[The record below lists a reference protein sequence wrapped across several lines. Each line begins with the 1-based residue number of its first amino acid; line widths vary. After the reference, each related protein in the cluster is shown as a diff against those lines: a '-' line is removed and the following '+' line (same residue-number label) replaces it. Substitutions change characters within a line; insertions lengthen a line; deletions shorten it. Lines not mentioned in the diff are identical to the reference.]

1 MKSKSLLCMILIIA
15 CLAMGMIPLYA
26 AESNE
31 NSVYRWSYIRC
42 VSCDIYFNGTQGSV
56 LASVYGNS
64 SVTRI
69 VAKIDFYYKNIFSIW
84 VKVYQGWSYDV
95 NSDELDI
102 YETFSAVSG
111 REYKTV
117 LSATV
122 YAGTNSE
129 SVSLTATGTC
139 P

>member
-15 CLAMGMIPLYA
+15 CLAMWTIPYYA
-26 AESNE
+26 AEVNE
-31 NSVYRWSYIRC
+31 NIVYRWSYLRS
-42 VSCDIYFNGTQGSV
+42 VSCDVYFNGIQGSV

-84 VKVYQGWSYDV
+84 VKVNQGWSYDV

-102 YETFSAVSG
+102 YEIFSAVSG
-111 REYKTV
+111 REYKAV

>member
-1 MKSKSLLCMILIIA
+1 MKSKFLLSMILVVT
-15 CLAMGMIPLYA
+15 CLIVGTIPLYA
-26 AESNE
+26 AVTNE
-31 NSVYRWSYIRC
+31 NNVCRWSYTRS
-42 VSCDIYFNGTQGSV
+42 VSCDIYFSGTQGSV

-69 VAKIDFYYKNIFSIW
+69 KGSIDFYYKNILGIW
-84 VKVYQGWSYDV
+84 IKVDQGWTYDV

-102 YETFSAVSG
+102 YETFSAVNG
-111 REYKTV
+111 REYKAV
-117 LSATV
+117 LNATV

-129 SVSLTATGTC
+129 PVSLTATGKC

>member
-1 MKSKSLLCMILIIA
+1 
-15 CLAMGMIPLYA
+15 MGMIPLYA
-26 AESNE
+26 AEVNE
-31 NSVYRWSYIRC
+31 NIVYRWSYIRS

-69 VAKIDFYYKNIFSIW
+69 VAKIDFYYKNILSIW
-84 VKVYQGWSYDV
+84 IKVDQGWSYDV

-102 YETFSAVSG
+102 YEQFSAVSG

-122 YAGTNSE
+122 YAGINSE
-129 SVSLTATGTC
+129 SVSLIATGTC

>member
-1 MKSKSLLCMILIIA
+1 MKNKTLLCMILVAAFLIV
-15 CLAMGMIPLYA
+15 GTIPLYA
-26 AESNE
+26 AETNE
-31 NSVYRWSYIRC
+31 YGTYRWSYTRS
-42 VSCDIYFNGTQGSV
+42 VSCDIYFNGTKGSV
-56 LASVYGNS
+56 LAAVHGNS

-69 VAKIDFYYKNIFSIW
+69 TGTLNFYYKNILGLWIEID
-84 VKVYQGWSYDV
+84 QGWTYDV

-111 REYKTV
+111 REYKAV
-117 LSATV
+117 LNVTV

-129 SVSLTATGTC
+129 PISKPATGTC

>member
-1 MKSKSLLCMILIIA
+1 MKSKSLLCMILVAA
-15 CLAMGMIPLYA
+15 CLVMGTIPLYA
-26 AESNE
+26 AEVNE
-31 NSVYRWSYIRC
+31 ISVYRWSYIRS

-69 VAKIDFYYKNIFSIW
+69 VAKIDFYYKNIFNIW
-84 VKVYQGWSYDV
+84 VKVNQGWSYDV

-102 YETFSAVSG
+102 YETFNAVSG
-111 REYKTV
+111 REYKTL

-129 SVSLTATGTC
+129 SISLTATGTC